1 VAVDRITRRVIV
13 GYTLIVIVLCAML
26 PLAPDQDQDR
36 VPKTRPDVVTP
47 ATSEKSA
54 PTPAPPDPVLPRS
67 VRPDFSSPSPPER
80 VDRVPMNP
88 MDMHGIDPRRMLLY
102 RPEDLRR
109 QPGDFEQL
117 REQLRALPDRP
128 VDRPIRQQ

>member
-13 GYTLIVIVLCAML
+13 GYTLIVIVFCVML
-26 PLAPDQDQDR
+26 PLVLDEDQDR

-47 ATSEKSA
+47 ATSDKSPPA
-54 PTPAPPDPVLPRS
+54 PAPPEPVPSRR
-67 VRPDFSSPSPPER
+67 VRPDFSSPSPER

-117 REQLRALPDRP
+117 RERLRALPDRP